1 MVVDEHEAE
10 RRLAWAVGRM
20 PGMEGVSARIVG
32 EASET
37 RLFWAEFVRG
47 DRTVTAKVPRTL
59 IEYVDIERGIMPLA
73 LSDYLRGIML
83 MLGAG
88 SDENRGC
95 CAVR

>member
-1 MVVDEHEAE
+1 MLDQKEAQA
-10 RRLAWAVGRM
+10 RLEWAVGRM

-32 EASET
+32 GASEA
-37 RLFWAEFVRG
+37 RLFWAGFIRG

-59 IEYVDIERGIMPLA
+59 IEYVDIERGILPLA